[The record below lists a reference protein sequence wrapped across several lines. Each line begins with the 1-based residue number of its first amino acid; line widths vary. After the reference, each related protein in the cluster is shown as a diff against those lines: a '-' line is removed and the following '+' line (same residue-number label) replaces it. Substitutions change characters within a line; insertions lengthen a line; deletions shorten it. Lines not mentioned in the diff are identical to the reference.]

1 MTNKKQLKQDV
12 FRLLQGAI
20 VGGGAILPGVS
31 GGVLC
36 AAFGLYM
43 PLMQLASHP
52 FRELKR
58 NLRLWV
64 LVLSGFALGFIGFAF
79 GVTALLKASSSIAM
93 ALFAGLI
100 FGTLPALFKEA
111 HSGEGI
117 NAKEPPKKHGNARFF
132 AMCISF
138 VLSMTLFVFI
148 AMSKSSSVAIVP
160 NFWWFGF
167 CGILWGL
174 SFVIP
179 GMTSSSILMLLG
191 LYEPMSSGIA
201 SLDFNVI
208 LPMGCGILLI
218 ILTLSRV
225 MNRIF
230 SHFYTEAY
238 YAVIGVV
245 ISSTLVIIPIKHE
258 SVLSFISCLA
268 VLLLGGFASYFA
280 DKKLRKE

>member
-1 MTNKKQLKQDV
+1 MTNKKQLKQDI
-12 FRLLQGAI
+12 FRLLQGAV

-58 NLRLWV
+58 NFRLWAF
-64 LVLSGFALGFIGFAF
+64 VLSGFALGFIGFAF
-79 GVTALLKASSSIAM
+79 GVVALLKASSSLTM

-100 FGTLPALFKEA
+100 FGTLPALFREA
-111 HSGEGI
+111 YSGEGI
-117 NAKEPPKKHGNARFF
+117 SAAEPPKKHGNARYY
-132 AMCISF
+132 AMGISF
-138 VLSMTLFVFI
+138 VLSMILFVFI
-148 AMSKSSSVAIVP
+148 AMSKSTSVAIVP

-167 CGILWGL
+167 CGLLWGL

-208 LPMGCGILLI
+208 LPMGCGILLV

-230 SHFYTEAY
+230 SRFYTEAY
-238 YAVIGVV
+238 FAVIGVV

-258 SVLSFISCLA
+258 SVLSALSCFVA
-268 VLLLGGFASYFA
+268 IIFGGIASYFA
-280 DKKLRKE
+280 DRKLRKE